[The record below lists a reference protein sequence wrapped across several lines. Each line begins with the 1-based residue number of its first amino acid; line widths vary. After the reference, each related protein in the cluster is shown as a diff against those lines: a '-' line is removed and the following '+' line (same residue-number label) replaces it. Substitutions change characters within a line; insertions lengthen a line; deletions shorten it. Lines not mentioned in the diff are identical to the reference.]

1 MESHEVLRNAF
12 AKTSP
17 KAVAADLGI
26 SLSLVYKWAEQ
37 QSEDGSGSRNP
48 LDRLMKIIELS
59 GDLRIVEWL
68 CQKTGGYFVR
78 NPKSTC
84 QKGFQVL
91 PATNEI
97 VGQFSVLL
105 QQISTAA
112 LDHSISKKEA
122 KEIRECWDKL
132 KSYAEGFVRCCEE
145 GDYDQMMQIP
155 KPSEGPARLTLK
167 K

>member
-1 MESHEVLRNAF
+1 
-12 AKTSP
+12 
-17 KAVAADLGI
+17 
-26 SLSLVYKWAEQ
+26 
-37 QSEDGSGSRNP
+37 
-48 LDRLMKIIELS
+48 MKIIELS

-68 CQKTGGYFVR
+68 CQQTGGYFVR
-78 NPKSTC
+78 NPKSSC

-97 VGQFSVLL
+97 VGQFSALL

-112 LDHSISKKEA
+112 LDHSISRKEA

-155 KPSEGPARLTLK
+155 KPSEGPARLALK

>member
-17 KAVAADLGI
+17 KAVASDLGI
-26 SLSLVYKWAEQ
+26 SLSLVYKWAEK

-48 LDRLMKIIELS
+48 LDRLIKIIELS
-59 GDLRIVEWL
+59 EDLRIVEWL
-68 CQKTGGYFVR
+68 CQQTGGYFVR
-78 NPKSTC
+78 NPKSSC

-145 GDYDQMMQIP
+145 GDYDEMMQIP
-155 KPSEGPARLTLK
+155 KPSEGPPRYVAQR
-167 K
+167 